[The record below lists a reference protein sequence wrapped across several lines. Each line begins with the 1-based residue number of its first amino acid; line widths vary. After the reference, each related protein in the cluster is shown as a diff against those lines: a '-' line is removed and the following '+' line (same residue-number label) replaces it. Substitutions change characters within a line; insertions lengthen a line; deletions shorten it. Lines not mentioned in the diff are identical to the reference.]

1 MSRGAR
7 INWELEVWPVD
18 LQLAGQVAM
27 VAAASRGMGRACA
40 MGLAREGVQISMC
53 ARSAD
58 DLENAAAGIREET
71 GAEVLAVPTD
81 LTKPDQ
87 IQNWA
92 ARTMERFGGVDILV
106 TNAGGP
112 PLGVWEDFQSDE
124 AWQAAFELNLMST
137 IRMIRAVVPSM
148 RQRGGG
154 RILNIQSTSVKAPI
168 PSLIL
173 SNTIRPGVV
182 GLAKS
187 LSRELAEDNI
197 LVNTVAPG
205 AIYTDRLRSG
215 LVTRAAQAGITEEQ
229 AAAERA
235 QNIPLKRF
243 GTPEEFANVVVF
255 LASPLASY
263 VTGSTIAVDG
273 GVVQSLW

>member
-1 MSRGAR
+1 M
-7 INWELEVWPVD
+7 D
-18 LQLAGQVAM
+18 LQLAGRVAM
-27 VAAASRGMGRACA
+27 IAASSKGLGRACA
-40 MGLAREGVQISMC
+40 LGLAREGARVSIC
-53 ARSAD
+53 ARSAEE
-58 DLENAAAGIREET
+58 LEATADQIRAET

-81 LTKPDQ
+81 LTDAAQ
-87 IQNWA
+87 IQRWA
-92 ARTMERFGGVDILV
+92 DRTIAAFGGVDILV

-112 PLGVWEDFQSDE
+112 PHGVWADFQTDG
-124 AWQAAFELNLMST
+124 AWLRAFELNLLST
-137 IRMIRAVVPSM
+137 IRMIRAVLPSM

-168 PSLIL
+168 PNLIL
-173 SNTIRPGVV
+173 SNTIRPGVA

-187 LSRELAEDNI
+187 LSRELAQDNI
-197 LVNTVAPG
+197 LVNTVCPG

-215 LVTRAAQAGITEEQ
+215 VRDQAERRGISEEE

-255 LASPLASY
+255 LASPRASY

-273 GVVQSLW
+273 GNVQSIW

>member
-1 MSRGAR
+1 
-7 INWELEVWPVD
+7 VD

-40 MGLAREGVQISMC
+40 LGLAREGVKISMC

-71 GAEVLAVPTD
+71 GADVLAVPTD

-87 IQNWA
+87 IHDWA

-148 RQRGGG
+148 RERGGG

-182 GLAKS
+182 GLAKT